1 MKTHPRN
8 YIVLHPLFEELFWNV
23 RHRLKDGL
31 FMADLL
37 GLNRCG
43 EVEDGLAL
51 MQIAYIDG
59 ALALV
64 KAARLSYVAGNSE
77 SMAELYDHLER
88 SILLDGNTGTD
99 REFYGAKSNAAGQ
112 QALSLLLTRKNR
124 TQQETDEDM
133 RRGLGGMSMGRSVN
147 DAAKR
152 IFQPDVD
159 RRVALQ
165 LGQAMDQAREGAKK
179 AAQNSQAKAGQKTPN

>member
-59 ALALV
+59 ALALA

-77 SMAELYDHLER
+77 SMAELYEIGRASCRER
-88 SILLDGNTGTD
+88 
-99 REFYGAKSNAAGQ
+99 
-112 QALSLLLTRKNR
+112 
-124 TQQETDEDM
+124 
-133 RRGLGGMSMGRSVN
+133 V
-147 DAAKR
+147 
-152 IFQPDVD
+152 
-159 RRVALQ
+159 
-165 LGQAMDQAREGAKK
+165 
-179 AAQNSQAKAGQKTPN
+179 